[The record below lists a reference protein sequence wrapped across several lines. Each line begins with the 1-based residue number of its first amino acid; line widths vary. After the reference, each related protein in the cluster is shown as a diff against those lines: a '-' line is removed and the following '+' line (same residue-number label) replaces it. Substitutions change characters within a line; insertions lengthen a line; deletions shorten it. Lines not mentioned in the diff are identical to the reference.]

1 MTCQKKSD
9 TVESMIYSYD
19 LETQLLAG
27 LIKYPDRYADIAS
40 FITDKDFWSETS
52 KINRTIFCVL
62 RQAIENGEKI
72 DEVVI
77 AQRVKNFGITFE
89 DNINAADYI
98 ESLSLKKLSADSI
111 ISVAKELKK
120 YTIRRE
126 IALCGAEINKK
137 MRSISPSSD
146 YSSIIEVADKLYN
159 DQINLYENNSE
170 QPQNIFDDMENLI
183 EERGNNPISE
193 FGFAGPHPKLQDL
206 YGSLLRPGN
215 ITVIV
220 ARSGV
225 GKTQFCLD
233 FTTKVSEKYNVPIL
247 HFDNGE
253 MSKEELIFRQCSA
266 MSKVPMYLLE
276 TGLWRKAGSDVVD
289 NVRSVWKVLKNRYK
303 KLYYYNVGGMT
314 VDAQISVLK
323 RFYYSKVGRGN
334 QMIFSFD
341 YIKTTS
347 EASGNKNEWQLVG
360 EMVDKYKRCIQK
372 DIKNGDSPCI
382 SMMTSVQ
389 SNRTGIV
396 TNKMSSNVV
405 DDESIVSLSDR
416 ITQFASHM
424 FILRNKT
431 FDELQNEQGYG
442 THKFINVKARHLGKD
457 IAGAINP
464 VKLPDGSLKKNFI
477 NLEIANFCVTEKGD
491 YRDIVDA
498 LGTSA
503 TVSKDGTDDVPNLD

>member
-1 MTCQKKSD
+1 
-9 TVESMIYSYD
+9 MIYSYD

-40 FITDKDFWSETS
+40 FITEKDFWSESS
-52 KINRTIFCVL
+52 KINRTIFLVL
-62 RQAIENGEKI
+62 RQAIDNGEKI
-72 DEVVI
+72 DDVVI
-77 AQRVKNFGITFE
+77 SQRVKNYGISFE
-89 DNINAADYI
+89 DNINPADYI
-98 ESLSLKKLSADSI
+98 ESLSLKKLSPDSL
-111 ISVAKELKK
+111 ISVARELKK

-146 YSSIIEVADKLYN
+146 YAAIIETADKIYN
-159 DQINLYENNSE
+159 EQINLYETGDD
-170 QPQNIFDDMENLI
+170 QPQNIFDDMESI
-183 EERGNNPISE
+183 VEDRGNNPVEE
-193 FGFAGPHPKLQDL
+193 FGFAGPHPKLQNM

-215 ITVIV
+215 ITVVV

-233 FTTKVSEKYNVPIL
+233 FTTKVSEQYSVPVL

-276 TGLWRKAGSDVVD
+276 SGNWRKAGIETVE
-289 NVRSVWKVLKNRYK
+289 NVRSVWKTIKNRYK
-303 KLYYYNVGGMT
+303 HLYYYNVGGMS

-347 EASGNKNEWQLVG
+347 ENNGNKTEWQLVG
-360 EMVDKYKRCIQK
+360 EMVDKYKRCIQR
-372 DIKNGDSPCI
+372 DIKGDHGPCI

-389 SNRTGIV
+389 SNRAGIV
-396 TNKMSSNVV
+396 TNKNAANIT

-416 ITQFASHM
+416 ITQFSSHM

-431 FDELQNEQGYG
+431 FDELQNEKGFG

-464 VKLPDGSLKKNFI
+464 VKMPDGTLKKNFV

-491 YRDIVDA
+491 FRDIVDS
-498 LGTSA
+498 LSA
-503 TVSKDGTDDVPNLD
+503 TATVASDSDDDVPELN